1 MRKQLLLFSIFFI
14 FLTATA
20 SVSAIQLTPNEQHF
34 VDTVKYAQLHNVS
47 INVSRYAHERNINL
61 SLVLPYIQNMS
72 NPHVP
77 TTHVPTSNTTNT
89 TTTHST
95 NSTNT
100 TTTNLN
106 TYTALHIISTNK
118 ASAVDLALDRKN
130 NAIVYTYLRFYMYS
144 LHPDT
149 HYTVSIDRMGTG
161 NFTTYKGTISKFSA
175 LKLVD
180 LNTAYYVKE
189 IRVTIGTDIYTFYNV
204 KLLHKA
210 ITKSAVAKSQGK
222 VSITSYE
229 YLKQKAQIFIAVFLG
244 SLLAMLAAYVIKK
257 NQKENAIEELM

>member
-1 MRKQLLLFSIFFI
+1 MKKQLLLFSIFFI

-20 SVSAIQLTPNEQHF
+20 SVSAFQLNPSEQHF
-34 VDTVKYAQLHNVS
+34 VDTVQYAQLHNLS

-61 SLVLPYIQNMS
+61 SLILPYITNLS
-72 NPHVP
+72 HPHAP
-77 TTHVPTSNTTNT
+77 TTHAPTANTTNT
-89 TTTHST
+89 TTIHTT
-95 NSTNT
+95 NNSTN

-106 TYTALHIISTNK
+106 TYTALHIITRNK

-130 NAIVYTYLRFYMYS
+130 NAITYTYLRFYMYS

-149 HYTVSIDRMGTG
+149 SYTISIDRTGTG
-161 NFTTYKGTISKFSA
+161 NFTTYKGTINKFSA

-189 IRVTIGTDIYTFYNV
+189 IRVTIGTDIYTFYNI

-222 VSITSYE
+222 VSITAFE
-229 YLKQKAQIFIAVFLG
+229 YLKQKAQIFIAVLLG
-244 SLLAMLAAYVIKK
+244 SMLAMLAAYVLIKHR
-257 NQKENAIEELM
+257 KENAIEEML